1 MFSELSYDDFI
12 ARVDIQDVLMD
23 AGYHFNRRD
32 GLRYPSYV
40 RLDSDGRHISG
51 DKFLVTP
58 NGKCCFQ
65 PPVMKVFNVISFIT
79 EHPDFFKDYRPGMD
93 PYLLVNIVCNRI
105 LNNPIDRDMRNII
118 KPHNDSKPF
127 DMKDYYVYQ
136 YKKLDIENIKMFS
149 PYFDSRKIDIPTQA
163 AFASSFVL
171 ASKKKSANRQYSYR
185 NLSFPLRIPG
195 KTDIVGFEE
204 RGKPRLDG
212 SSGYKGKAYGSNS
225 SEGLW
230 IASPNNTSLK
240 DAKNVLWFESAYDAM
255 AYYQLHA
262 PKDKNLGDAVFLSTG
277 GNPTVMQFRGV
288 IKAAPDA
295 CHHLCFDNDLAGK
308 QFVMNFDHE
317 LHKVK
322 ESLPKVSDDM
332 KEYMATLTNP
342 EDYLSGDGDYLPDE
356 LRDAYGKYFDESQ
369 ELWSMKT
376 CGLSYEGDIQEQ
388 ADKVRELHG
397 EYRKMMFEKLCIGSE
412 QGRLKSLGT
421 YDVPEWALC
430 AMENGDYDGLSDEE
444 TKAVNDFIE
453 EHFPEGYVS
462 CVNWDDANDF
472 NVSPAFGTR
481 NSDAL
486 VNRGESPFEAVKTYS
501 VTFFHP
507 SQRDGIALPNLSV
520 VREVPADGNKD
531 WNEQLIN
538 KELSR
543 TDDIDYEE
551 DKQQAGIDL
560 DADGEIEINESD
572 EKKHHQKIGR

>member
-40 RLDSDGRHISG
+40 RLDGDGRHISG

-65 PPVMKVFNVISFIT
+65 PPIQKLFNVISFIT
-79 EHPDFFKDYRPGMD
+79 EHPNFFEDYRPGMD

-105 LNNPIDRDMRNII
+105 LNNPIEKDMRNII
-118 KPHNDSKPF
+118 KPHKGNKPF
-127 DMKDYYVYQ
+127 DIKDYNILQ
-136 YKKLDIENIKMFS
+136 YKKLDMENVKSFR
-149 PYFDSRKIDIPTQA
+149 PYFISRKIDNQTQA

-171 ASKKKSANRQYSYR
+171 SSKKKSANRQYSCR
-185 NLSFPLRIPG
+185 NLSFLLHIPG
-195 KTDIVGFEE
+195 RSAVVGFEE

-262 PKDKNLGDAVFLSTG
+262 PKDSTLGDAVFLSTG

-295 CHHLCFDNDLAGK
+295 CHHLCFDNDLAGR

-317 LHKVK
+317 LQKVK
-322 ESLPKVSDDM
+322 ESLPKVSEDM
-332 KEYMATLTNP
+332 KEYMATLSNP
-342 EDYLSGDGDYLPDE
+342 EDIFSGDGDYLPNE
-356 LRDAYGKYFDESQ
+356 LGDAYGRYYDESQ

-376 CGLSYEGDIQEQ
+376 CGLSYEGDIKEQ

-397 EYRKMMFEKLCIGSE
+397 EFRKLMFEKLCIGTE

-430 AMENGDYDGLSDEE
+430 AMENGEYECLSDEE
-444 TKAVNDFIE
+444 TKAVKDFLE
-453 EHFPEGYVS
+453 NHFPEGFVS
-462 CVNWDDANDF
+462 SVDWDDSNEF
-472 NVSPAFGTR
+472 NQSPAFGTR
-481 NSDAL
+481 NPTAL
-486 VNRGESPFEAVKTYS
+486 TNRGESPFEAVKTYP

-507 SQRDGIALPNLSV
+507 SQRDGVALPNLSV
-520 VREVPADGNKD
+520 VREVPAEGNKD

-538 KELSR
+538 QELSASEAV
-543 TDDIDYEE
+543 DCEE
-551 DKQQAGIDL
+551 GKQQQAGIDL
-560 DADGEIEINESD
+560 DADGEIEVNESE
-572 EKKHHQKIGR
+572 EKKHHKIGR